1 MTAES
6 LYQSGEIEK
15 ALSSWESSLK
25 IAQESEN
32 NLEVSRLLS
41 NLALGYQ
48 QLNQWSK
55 AEALAT
61 ASVEILEALPPS
73 SARSR
78 GLAQALNNQGLLKF
92 NQGKPESAL
101 QLWQAAAPY
110 YSQAEDAPGKLLNE
124 INQAKALQALGLR
137 IQACEIL
144 SQGLHLSGFDCR
156 IGKRETP
163 TIFKEQQ
170 LILEQVLG
178 VSTLPL
184 EMHHLVAWQSL
195 GQLLGQLGQVKLS
208 RWLLEKLLEVPRESQ
223 QQAKIFFD
231 LAGLAQRQKD
241 FSASLSW
248 YKQAEESTNDFDLM
262 IKIQLAKLRIYLNN
276 NQPEEVRK
284 YSNFLKTNLEKM
296 PINQAKIYAIINY
309 LQSFLLYQS
318 FAPPWQELAKLG
330 YVALQDSR
338 YIDSRRGES
347 YSLGTLGAIYEV
359 TQQIPIAYDLTQEAL
374 VIAQEIN
381 APEILYRWQWQLG
394 RLLKAQGKKEQAI
407 ALYQQAIKSTQ
418 LIQVDLASSNQD
430 IQFSFQDSIEPIYR
444 ELVSLLLQP
453 SPGKPVSLEQLRQV
467 PQIMESLQVAELNNF
482 FQQACL
488 SLENKENKKVTNIDP
503 DAAIIY
509 PIILKDRLEIIVT
522 FADDSIYHYTSQV
535 SKQELEKVL
544 KDLRFNLVIRSRRD
558 FFLPAEAVYG
568 WLIKPLERELQAHA
582 VKTLVFGLEGAFRNV
597 PLAALYDGQKYLI
610 ESYAIALT
618 PSLQLLAPSPL
629 SRTNLHTLAGG
640 LTQGRENFAPL
651 SYVQEELRTIEK
663 TLPTEKLLDQKFTI
677 ANLEENMSDRNF
689 PIVHVAT
696 HGQFSSNFEDTFIL
710 IWNDV
715 LNIEQLEQ
723 LLRRQNVELFV
734 LSACETARGDRRS
747 ALGLA
752 GIAVHSGAKSTLA
765 TLWSINDEASA
776 EFMGYFYRALA
787 SKEMT
792 RAQALRTAQLQLLGQ
807 SKYLHPFYWSAYVLL
822 GNWL

>member
-1 MTAES
+1 
-6 LYQSGEIEK
+6 
-15 ALSSWESSLK
+15 
-25 IAQESEN
+25 
-32 NLEVSRLLS
+32 
-41 NLALGYQ
+41 
-48 QLNQWSK
+48 
-55 AEALAT
+55 
-61 ASVEILEALPPS
+61 
-73 SARSR
+73 
-78 GLAQALNNQGLLKF
+78 
-92 NQGKPESAL
+92 
-101 QLWQAAAPY
+101 
-110 YSQAEDAPGKLLNE
+110 
-124 INQAKALQALGLR
+124 
-137 IQACEIL
+137 
-144 SQGLHLSGFDCR
+144 
-156 IGKRETP
+156 
-163 TIFKEQQ
+163 
-170 LILEQVLG
+170 
-178 VSTLPL
+178 
-184 EMHHLVAWQSL
+184 
-195 GQLLGQLGQVKLS
+195 LGQVKLS